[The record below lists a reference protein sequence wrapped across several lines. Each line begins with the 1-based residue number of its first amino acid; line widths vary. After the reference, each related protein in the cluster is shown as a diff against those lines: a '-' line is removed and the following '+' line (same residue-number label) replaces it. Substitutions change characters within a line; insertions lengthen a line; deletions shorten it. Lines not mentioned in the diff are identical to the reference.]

1 MSAYDYILANIHDFR
16 PGNEGDVDESSTTRS
31 VNLAS
36 RTDLQP
42 GSERNVD
49 DSATTRSVNFA
60 SRNETHDDT
69 STTLLVNAMKHQHV
83 SPADL
88 CKVLSTTMT
97 RHPDAGTKPT
107 TGDNQCRSVNA
118 TEVTDL
124 YSCHSAHRENHE
136 LLLDRGAN
144 GGIAGENVRVI
155 NYTGRHVDVRG
166 IDNHQIIGIPI
177 VTAGA
182 VMDSQRGPV
191 IGIMH
196 QYAYTEK
203 GKTIHSCGQ
212 LEWFKNDVN
221 DRSVKIPGGLQRI
234 LTLDGYAIPINIE
247 DGLPYISMKPYTDE
261 QWDTLPQVILTSDA
275 EWNPTV
281 LDHRLDDNDDWF
293 DAISDLQS
301 NPTTNLFDEFGN
313 YRKRVVVVE
322 HATFFDAVDP
332 PTVDDIV
339 DDCVMHSNVDLYE
352 VHSREITKQEPDYE
366 ALRPFFGWLPVD
378 IVKRTFAAT
387 TQYARIPFS
396 TTLKKHYKSPF
407 PAFNVHRRD
416 EPVATDTVYSDTP
429 AVDSGA
435 TSAQLFVGTETLLTD
450 VYGMKTDK
458 QFVNTLEDNIRER
471 GAMSKLI
478 SDRAQ
483 VEISN
488 KVMDIVRALFIR
500 TWQSE
505 PQQQQQNPAERRYQT
520 VKTMSNTVLDRTGAP
535 AYTWLLCLMYVC
547 FILNFTVSSAL
558 NSSDRIRTGMDPRTT
573 S

>member
-1 MSAYDYILANIHDFR
+1 MGMSI
-16 PGNEGDVDESSTTRS
+16 
-31 VNLAS
+31 
-36 RTDLQP
+36 
-42 GSERNVD
+42 NV
-49 DSATTRSVNFA
+49 
-60 SRNETHDDT
+60 
-69 STTLLVNAMKHQHV
+69 
-83 SPADL
+83 
-88 CKVLSTTMT
+88 
-97 RHPDAGTKPT
+97 
-107 TGDNQCRSVNA
+107 
-118 TEVTDL
+118 
-124 YSCHSAHRENHE
+124 
-136 LLLDRGAN
+136 
-144 GGIAGENVRVI
+144 
-155 NYTGRHVDVRG
+155 
-166 IDNHQIIGIPI
+166 
-177 VTAGA
+177 
-182 VMDSQRGPV
+182 
-191 IGIMH
+191 
-196 QYAYTEK
+196 
-203 GKTIHSCGQ
+203 
-212 LEWFKNDVN
+212 
-221 DRSVKIPGGLQRI
+221 
-234 LTLDGYAIPINIE
+234 E
-247 DGLPYISMKPYTDE
+247 DGLPYISMRPYTDAE
-261 QWDTLPQVILTSDA
+261 WDTLPQVILTSDA
-275 EWNPTV
+275 ERNPTV

-301 NPTTNLFDEFGN
+301 NPTANLFDEFCD

-322 HATFFDAVDP
+322 HATFFDAVEP

-352 VHSREITKQEPDYE
+352 VHSREVTQKEPDYE
-366 ALRPFFGWLPVD
+366 ALRPVD
-378 IVKRTFAAT
+378 VVKRTFAAT

-458 QFVNTLEDNIRER
+458 QFVSTLEDNIRER

-488 KVMDIVRALFIR
+488 KVMDIVRALFVR

-505 PQQQQQNPAERRYQT
+505 PHQQQQNPAERRYQT

-535 AYTWLLCLMYVC
+535 AHTWLLCLMYVC

-558 NSSDRIRTGMDPRTT
+558 NGGVPIQRATGFTNDISPLLRFCVSEPVYYKLDDPTFPSESREKLGRFVGIAEHVGHFMTFKILT
-573 S
+573 DYISVQRPLRS